1 MSGAVKIKPTVYLVF
16 GPFLLILLIFPLVI
30 NAPIHLDM
38 FITFCIMAGLGC
50 AWNIVG
56 GYGGQF
62 SIGHGAFFG
71 IGAYTSTLL
80 YLRLGVSPWIGM
92 LCGGTLAAVVS
103 LAIFW
108 PCFRL
113 RGIFF
118 TMASLAFAEIV
129 MVLSV
134 YWQSL
139 TNGNVGLLILYDPK
153 LVNFMFDSK
162 ASYAYTA
169 VIYMLV
175 VFGISVA
182 VENTKLGS
190 HLTAVREDEEAAES
204 LGVGSTR
211 YKAYAM
217 MISAFFTAIGGT
229 ILAQY
234 TQFIDPDT
242 LFDVALSVRFA
253 LLAIIGGIATAAG
266 PIVGSLIMTPLDTLL
281 RGSLGGHFSGL
292 GLFVYG
298 IFLILFVLLLPEGVM
313 KWIREKVFPTINK
326 LPELSLPWKRAEQAE
341 IHTSPAKPVPV
352 AMRPGET
359 LLDMLDISKFFGG
372 LSALSDVSMSIREGE
387 IVGLI
392 GPNGAGKTTLFNVID
407 GYYKPDKGTI
417 RLGNEDI
424 TRVSPPHKIC
434 SRGIGRTFQIVKP
447 FRNISVFENVLVGSW
462 QKHSSGKAARAGT
475 REILEFVDL
484 ERCSDLPGSNLTIS
498 DRKRLELARALATG
512 PRLLLLDEVM
522 AGLNPTEIREMI
534 RLVKRISSEMH
545 ITLLIIEHN
554 MKAIMA
560 LSQRIVVLDYGAK
573 IAEGTPEE
581 IVRNEAVIK
590 AYLGEEYLQHVASA

>member
-1 MSGAVKIKPTVYLVF
+1 MSGAVKIKPTVYLVLA
-16 GPFLLILLIFPLVI
+16 PIFLIMLVFPLVI
-30 NAPIHLDM
+30 DAPIYLDM
-38 FITFCIMAGLGC
+38 FITFCLMAGLGC

-62 SIGHGAFFG
+62 SIGHTAFFG

-80 YLRLGVSPWIGM
+80 YLRFGISPWIGM
-92 LCGGTLAAVVS
+92 VCGGAIAASVS

-129 MVLSV
+129 MIISV

-139 TNGNVGLLILYDPK
+139 TNGNVGLLILYNPK
-153 LVNFMFDSK
+153 FVNLMFETK
-162 ASYAYTA
+162 LPYAYITL
-169 VIYMLV
+169 IYMLLVFTVCV
-175 VFGISVA
+175 VI
-182 VENTKLGS
+182 EKTKLGS

-204 LGVGSTR
+204 LGVKATR

-217 MISAFFTAIGGT
+217 MLSAFFTAIGGS
-229 ILAQY
+229 LFAQY

-242 LFDVALSVRFA
+242 LFEVALSVRFA
-253 LLAIIGGIATAAG
+253 LLAIIGGIATAVG
-266 PIVGSLIMTPLDTLL
+266 PIIGALIMTPLDTLL
-281 RGSLGGHFSGL
+281 RGSLGGYYAGL
-292 GLFVYG
+292 GFFVYG
-298 IFLILFVLLLPEGVM
+298 IFLVLFVLILPEGVM
-313 KWIREKVFPTINK
+313 KWLGERVSPIINRLPDLTLFEPSKDAAPVSLSHAGTKAAEKTGAA
-326 LPELSLPWKRAEQAE
+326 LLELK
-341 IHTSPAKPVPV
+341 
-352 AMRPGET
+352 
-359 LLDMLDISKFFGG
+359 DISKHFGG
-372 LSALSDVSMSIREGE
+372 LSALSEVSITIFEGE

-407 GYYKPDKGTI
+407 GYYKPDVGRI
-417 RLGNEDI
+417 RFRGEDI
-424 TRVSPPHKIC
+424 TRLSPPHKIC

-447 FRNISVFENVLVGSW
+447 FKNISVFENVLVGSW
-462 QKHSSGKAARAGT
+462 QAHGSLKLAHART
-475 REILEFVDL
+475 TEILKFVDL
-484 ERCSDLPGSNLTIS
+484 YRCKDLPGSSLTIS

-512 PRLLLLDEVM
+512 PKLLLLDEVM
-522 AGLNPTEIREMI
+522 AGLNPTEIGEI
-534 RLVKRISSEMH
+534 IQLIKRISSEMG

-573 IAEGTPEE
+573 IAEGPPED
-581 IVRNEAVIK
+581 IVRDEAVIK

>member
-1 MSGAVKIKPTVYLVF
+1 MKIKPTVYLVL
-16 GPFLLILLIFPLVI
+16 GPLFVLLVIFPLVVK
-30 NAPIHLDM
+30 APIYLDI

-50 AWNIVG
+50 AWNVIG

-80 YLRLGVSPWIGM
+80 YLRFGISPWIGM
-92 LCGGTLAAVVS
+92 VCGGTLAALISLVV
-103 LAIFW
+103 FW

-129 MVLSV
+129 MVISV

-139 TNGNVGLLILYDPK
+139 TNGNVGLLILYNPK
-153 LVNFMFDSK
+153 LINLIFESK
-162 ASYAYTA
+162 IGYAYTA
-169 VIYMLV
+169 LIYMLIAY
-175 VFGISVA
+175 GICVA
-182 VENTKLGS
+182 IEKTRLGS
-190 HLTAVREDEEAAES
+190 HLTAVREEEEAAES
-204 LGVGSTR
+204 LGVKSTR

-217 MISAFFTAIGGT
+217 MLSAFFTAIGGT
-229 ILAQY
+229 IMAQY

-253 LLAIIGGIATAAG
+253 LLAIIGGIATAVG
-266 PIVGSLIMTPLDTLL
+266 PIIGSAIMTPLDTLL
-281 RGSLGGHFSGL
+281 RGSLGGQFAGL

-298 IFLILFVLLLPEGVM
+298 IFLVLFVLLLPEGVL
-313 KWIREKVFPTINK
+313 KWLREKIVPHINK
-326 LPELSLPWKRAEQAE
+326 LPELSLF
-341 IHTSPAKPVPV
+341 TSHAKPAEVSLSSAPDS
-352 AMRPGET
+352 AKAQQTGET
-359 LLDMLDISKFFGG
+359 ILELHDISKHFGG
-372 LSALSDVSMSIREGE
+372 LSALSEVSMKICRGE

-407 GYYKPDKGTI
+407 GYYRPEEGTI
-417 RLGNEDI
+417 RFENEDI
-424 TRVSPPHKIC
+424 TRLSPPHKIC
-434 SRGIGRTFQIVKP
+434 ARGIGRTFQIVKP
-447 FRNISVFENVLVGSW
+447 FKNISVFENVLVGAW
-462 QKHSSGKAARAGT
+462 QVHSSRRLAHARA
-475 REILEFVDL
+475 REVLRFVGL
-484 ERCSDLPGSNLTIS
+484 ERCSHLSGSSLTIS

-522 AGLNPTEIREMI
+522 AGLNPTEIQEI
-534 RLVKRISSEMH
+534 IQLINRISSEMNV
-545 ITLLIIEHN
+545 TLLIIEHN

-581 IVRNEAVIK
+581 IVKNEDVIK
-590 AYLGEEYLQHVASA
+590 AYLGEEYLQHVACA

>member
-1 MSGAVKIKPTVYLVF
+1 MKIKPSVYLLF
-16 GPFLLILLIFPLVI
+16 FPFMLILLAFPFVVKG
-30 NAPIHLDM
+30 PIYLDM

-50 AWNIVG
+50 SWNIIG

-80 YLRLGVSPWIGM
+80 YLKLGVSPWIGM
-92 LCGGTLAAVVS
+92 ICGGTLASLIS

-129 MVLSV
+129 MVVSV
-134 YWQSL
+134 YWQGL

-153 LVNFMFDSK
+153 LVNLIFESK
-162 ASYAYTA
+162 TGYAYTA
-169 VIYMLV
+169 LIYMLV
-175 VFGISVA
+175 VFGLCLLIERA
-182 VENTKLGS
+182 KLGS

-204 LGVGSTR
+204 LGVKSTR

-217 MISAFFTAIGGT
+217 MTSAFFTAVGGT
-229 ILAQY
+229 IFAQY

-253 LLAIIGGIATAAG
+253 LLAIIGGIATAIG

-281 RGSLGGHFSGL
+281 RGSLGGHFAGL

-298 IFLILFVLLLPEGVM
+298 VFLILFVLILPEGVM
-313 KWIREKVFPTINK
+313 KWVKEKIFPMMDK
-326 LPELSLPWKRAEQAE
+326 LPELTLF
-341 IHTSPAKPVPV
+341 PAKSGST
-352 AMRPGET
+352 AMSLVSSDTISEEERRATP
-359 LLDMLDISKFFGG
+359 LLELDDISKHFGG
-372 LSALSDVSMSIREGE
+372 LSALSEVSMTINEGE
-387 IVGLI
+387 IIGLI

-407 GYYKPDKGTI
+407 GYYQPDQGTI
-417 RLGNEDI
+417 RFAGEDT
-424 TRVSPPHKIC
+424 TRLSPPHKIC
-434 SRGIGRTFQIVKP
+434 ARGIGRTFQIVKP
-447 FRNISVFENVLVGSW
+447 FKNINVFENVLVGAW
-462 QKHSSGKAARAGT
+462 QAHSSPSAAKART
-475 REILEFVDL
+475 REILQFVDL
-484 ERCSDLPGSNLTIS
+484 ERCSDLPGSGLTIS
-498 DRKRLELARALATG
+498 DRKRLELARALATN
-512 PRLLLLDEVM
+512 PKLLLLDEVM
-522 AGLNPTEIREMI
+522 AGLNPTEIQDI
-534 RLVKRISSEMH
+534 IGLIKRISSDMG

-560 LSQRIVVLDYGAK
+560 LSERIVVLDYGAK
-573 IAEGTPEE
+573 IAEGPPEE
-581 IVRNEAVIK
+581 IVRDEAVIK